1 MRGVGNHFRWNRLP
15 TIPNGISHTLPMVG
29 RLGIYPSLLVTFV
42 QFVCHAHAVQSV
54 LKQGYAWTT
63 QQFC

>member
-1 MRGVGNHFRWNRLP
+1 MRGVGNHFRWNR
-15 TIPNGISHTLPMVG
+15 LPMVG